1 MNKLYQAAFA
11 LLAAL
16 LIWALFAYN
25 YDKEVYITQ
34 PVNTPLEDTAHYLTK
49 DGEVIHHADN

>member
-1 MNKLYQAAFA
+1 MRFYQAAFA
-11 LLAAL
+11 LLAAV

-34 PVNTPLEDTAHYLTK
+34 HVNTPLEDTAHYLTRE
-49 DGEVIHHADN
+49 GEVIHHVDN

>member
-1 MNKLYQAAFA
+1 MRFWQAAFA
-11 LLAAL
+11 LLAAV

-25 YDKEVYITQ
+25 HDKAVYEEY

-49 DGEVIHHADN
+49 DGEVVHHADN